1 MVRVRLK
8 LPSSEG
14 RVARWLV
21 AFMTLG
27 FIALAAAAVAIGWI
41 TVRNR
46 TYTAEILHTQDVR
59 QAIATLQ
66 IEMEQSETARRG
78 YVLTGQPLF
87 ATAYLRTAGKLEPAI
102 QDLRHLTSDNRRQI
116 DRLDLIEPRVAELRA
131 LRAQSMTL
139 VAAGRIAEAQRRFMV
154 DASVPLMRG
163 IRYRLQAMAAE
174 EVRLLGIRSG
184 RQQWTSMLFLSV
196 AGAAAVLLAIV
207 AILAILVI
215 RRYTTDL
222 AASRDSLRNLNET
235 LEEQVAERTADLSR
249 ANEEIQR
256 FAYIVSH
263 DLRSPLVNV
272 MGFTAELATAAAPLA
287 ELVDRA
293 EAEAPHILTED
304 ARLAAREDL
313 PEAIGFIRTS
323 TQKMDRLINAIL
335 KLAREGRRT
344 IAAERIEPAQL
355 VDTIIGAMQHIIDD
369 RGATVRVERPMPT
382 IVTDRLALEQ
392 ILSNLIENATKYLKS
407 GRPGEIVV
415 KGHTERNRVILS
427 VIDNGRGIDPRDHQ
441 RVFDLFRR
449 SGSQDQP
456 GEGIGLAHVRAL
468 AYRLGGTIDVSSTL
482 GDGATFRLNLPAI
495 MTIQDAA

>member
-27 FIALAAAAVAIGWI
+27 FIALAAAAIAIGWI

-66 IEMEQSETARRG
+66 IQMEQSETARRG
-78 YVLTGQPLF
+78 YILAGKPLF
-87 ATAYLRTAGKLEPAI
+87 ATAYARTAGNLVPSIRK
-102 QDLRHLTSDNRRQI
+102 LRHLTRDNPRQGA
-116 DRLDLIEPRVAELRA
+116 RLDLIEPRFVQLRA
-131 LRAQSMTL
+131 LRTQSMTL
-139 VAAGRIAEAQRRFMV
+139 VAAGRIAEAQRRFAV

-163 IRYRLQAMAAE
+163 IRYRLQAMAAD
-174 EVRLLGIRSG
+174 EVRLLGIRTE
-184 RQQWTSMLFLSV
+184 RQERTSALFLSV
-196 AGAAAVLLAIV
+196 AGLAAALLLIV
-207 AILAILVI
+207 AILAVLLI
-215 RRYTTDL
+215 RRYTADL
-222 AASRDSLRNLNET
+222 AASRDSLRTLNET
-235 LEEQVAERTADLSR
+235 LEEQVVERTADLSR

-272 MGFTAELATAAAPLA
+272 MGFTAELATAAGPLA

-344 IAAERIEPAQL
+344 IAPEHIDPAQL
-355 VDTIIGAMQHIIDD
+355 VDTIVGALQHIVDD
-369 RGATVRVERPMPT
+369 RGAVVRVERPMPG
-382 IVTDRLALEQ
+382 IVTDCLALEQ
-392 ILSNLIENATKYLKS
+392 ILSNLIENATKYLKP

-415 KGHTERNRVILS
+415 KGHTERGRVILS
-427 VIDNGRGIDPRDHQ
+427 VVDNGRGIDPRDHQ

-449 SGSQDQP
+449 SGTQDQP

-468 AYRLGGTIDVSSTL
+468 AYRLGGTIDVQSTL
-482 GDGATFRLNLPAI
+482 GDGATFRLNLPTH